1 MKRIKKVLFS
11 RLGLAGVIVAV
22 ELALILTL
30 LLRLSSYS
38 VYFFIFLV
46 ALNIISLFAV
56 INDTGNPEY
65 KLTWMGVI
73 LLVPFLGVVM
83 WMLFK
88 RHNMTPREVSVIVE
102 VVDELL
108 PSKGEGAIE
117 PLKNESP
124 LAYGK
129 ALSLLSIDN
138 MAEVYRGTVSTY
150 FETGREMYESML
162 ADIDGARE
170 FIFLEYFIIAPGV
183 MWSGILEKLKEKV
196 KSGVEVRVMY
206 DDVGSMGKLPR
217 GYASELKAWGI
228 EVKCFARVSADIR
241 NMRRNNSRD
250 HRKLFIV
257 DGRVAYTG
265 GINVADE
272 YIGEEKPYGEWKDG
286 GIRLSGDAAVGLTR
300 LFLEL
305 WGLASHGREDT
316 AKYLKKDIGSYSDG
330 GYYIPFG
337 SGPNP
342 MYRGRTGKRAF
353 LDIIN
358 QTQRYVYIMSP
369 YIIIDYDLTEALV
382 GAVSRGVDVRIL
394 APSVKT
400 PSKSKQTIF
409 ISLIISS
416 PCELY
421 IFFYA

>member
-108 PSKGEGAIE
+108 PSKGEGE
-117 PLKNESP
+117 LDSLKVESP
-124 LAYGK
+124 LAHGK

-138 MAEVYRGTVSTY
+138 MAEVYCGTVSTY

-217 GYASELKAWGI
+217 GYASELKAQGI
-228 EVKCFARVSADIR
+228 EAKCFARVSASKITS
-241 NMRRNNSRD
+241 NS
-250 HRKLFIV
+250 
-257 DGRVAYTG
+257 
-265 GINVADE
+265 
-272 YIGEEKPYGEWKDG
+272 
-286 GIRLSGDAAVGLTR
+286 
-300 LFLEL
+300 
-305 WGLASHGREDT
+305 LASNAFCVVLHSIPRAVINSVICLLLMPRSF
-316 AKYLKKDIGSYSDG
+316 AKLATLNAIFPPCLPQSVRNTLPKFT
-330 GYYIPFG
+330 PQE
-337 SGPNP
+337 
-342 MYRGRTGKRAF
+342 RACF
-353 LDIIN
+353 LH
-358 QTQRYVYIMSP
+358 
-369 YIIIDYDLTEALV
+369 
-382 GAVSRGVDVRIL
+382 
-394 APSVKT
+394 
-400 PSKSKQTIF
+400 
-409 ISLIISS
+409 
-416 PCELY
+416 
-421 IFFYA
+421 